1 MAVDQII
8 QDSIQEIIDDYGQS
22 DELANLIRLYL
33 NDSIEQTMNND
44 TKQERTHRILEIV
57 IE

>member
-8 QDSIQEIIDDYGQS
+8 QEDIQKIIDDHGQS

>member
-8 QDSIQEIIDDYGQS
+8 PDSIQKIIDDHGQS